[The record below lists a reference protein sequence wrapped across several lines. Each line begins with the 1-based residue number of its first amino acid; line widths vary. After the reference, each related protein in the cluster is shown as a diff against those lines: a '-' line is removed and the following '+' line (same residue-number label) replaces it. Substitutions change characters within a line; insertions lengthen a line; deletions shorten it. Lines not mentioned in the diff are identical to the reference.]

1 MNAIQSGDVIEFEAP
16 EGAVSAL
23 VLLAHDDA
31 LILDLLDDTTPVSV
45 LASELAGLRVFVP
58 ETIDLA
64 A

>member
-1 MNAIQSGDVIEFEAP
+1 MQAIQSGDVSEFERP
-16 EGAVSAL
+16 EGPVSAL

-45 LASELAGLRVFVP
+45 LASELTGVRVFLP
-58 ETIDLA
+58 ESIDLA